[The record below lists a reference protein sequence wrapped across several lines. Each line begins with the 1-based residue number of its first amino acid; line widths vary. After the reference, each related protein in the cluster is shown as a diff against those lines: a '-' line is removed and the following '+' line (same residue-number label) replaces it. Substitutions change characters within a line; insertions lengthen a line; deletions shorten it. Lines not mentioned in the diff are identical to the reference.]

1 MTIHRWVNHHR
12 VPDYLRCGWMALP
25 TLEGTGHGIYSAH
38 CVWLC
43 SCRAVEPMGAAA

>member
-1 MTIHRWVNHHR
+1 MTYRYVLHDR

-25 TLEGTGHGIYSAH
+25 SLEGTHHGHYSTL

-43 SCRAVEPMGAAA
+43 TCAVSSPVRTGEA

>member
-1 MTIHRWVNHHR
+1 MTFHRFVVHHR

-25 TLEGTGHGIYSAH
+25 SLERTHHGQWSVH

-43 SCRAVEPMGAAA
+43 PCKLVEPRQDRP